1 MSASFYNEQ
10 YSIYIIERGKWM
22 NYFSLSSNALLLA
35 FILLL
40 VAIIPFGFATK
51 TRHAAS
57 WKMALALTWLAFISQ
72 MVYFVAR
79 WRAVGHAPV
88 SNMYEFMTF
97 FGIMLIGAVL
107 LISSLYKQWS
117 IAFFAIP
124 IALII
129 LGYGSVF
136 SNKAMPLI
144 PSLQSHWLAI
154 HVITVA
160 ASSAILSVAFIT
172 SVMYLLKTA
181 KARSIKWLE
190 FVMFQLVVVVGFI
203 LISTFCQLFLNPQ
216 TVKFTNKEG
225 GTELATYILPIITSN
240 HAETGLFMLSNS
252 IDAKKLNTIVWSFLV
267 GGVLYLV
274 IRLVVRKTFCELLK
288 PFTLRM
294 DLKLLDEISHRAILI
309 GFPLFSLGGLFFAM
323 IWAQIAWGRYWG
335 WDPKEVWALITWLFY
350 AALLH
355 LRLTKEWEGERTAWL
370 AIIGFGLIV
379 FNQVFVNLVIAG
391 LHSYA

>member
-1 MSASFYNEQ
+1 
-10 YSIYIIERGKWM
+10 M
-22 NYFSLSSNALLLA
+22 NYLLLSSNTLLFSFLLLL
-35 FILLL
+35 I
-40 VAIIPFGFATK
+40 AIIPFGFATK
-51 TRHAAS
+51 TKHAIS
-57 WKMALALTWLAFISQ
+57 WRSALALTWLAFILQ
-72 MVYFVAR
+72 IIYFTCR
-79 WRAVGHAPV
+79 WKAIGYAPV

-107 LISSLYKQWS
+107 LMSYLYKQWS
-117 IAFFAIP
+117 IGFFAIP

-136 SNKAMPLI
+136 SNKAAPLI
-144 PSLQSHWLAI
+144 PSLQSHWLAV

-172 SVMYLLKTA
+172 SVMYLLKTTNTGA
-181 KARSIKWLE
+181 KTRGAKWLE
-190 FVMFQLVVVVGFI
+190 LVLFNLVVVVGFI
-203 LISTFCQLFLNPQ
+203 LISTFCRLFFSSQ
-216 TVKFTNKEG
+216 VIEFANKKG
-225 GTELATYILPIITSN
+225 QIISATYTLPIIISN
-240 HAETGLFMLSNS
+240 KAEVGLFALSAS
-252 IDAKKLNTIVWSFLV
+252 VDAQKLNTIIWSYLV
-267 GGVLYLV
+267 GGLLYLI
-274 IRLVVRKTFCELLK
+274 IRLTMRKALCEILK
-288 PFTLRM
+288 PFISRIDLR
-294 DLKLLDEISHRAILI
+294 LLDEISHRSILI